1 MKYLFLAAALFLC
14 VQLSAQALPKKS
26 KTFVRVYNNEGQKIA
41 KGRIIEVTDNALV
54 LKKGSRSVTIP
65 SNEIAY
71 LKTKR
76 TNGHNILI
84 GGLAGAGYSLYGI
97 TQSTANDDGWQALAF
112 IIITPITTA
121 IGGGIGYLTTI
132 FKNSVHYSIQQ
143 DPIKWQGFKEVM
155 YAPN

>member
-1 MKYLFLAAALFLC
+1 MKYILLTATLFLC
-14 VQLSAQALPKKS
+14 VQLFAQALPKNS

-41 KGRIIEVTDNALV
+41 KGRIIEVSENALI
-54 LKKGSRSVTIP
+54 LKKGSKSVTIP

-76 TNGHNILI
+76 TNGHNILV
-84 GGLAGAGYSLYGI
+84 GGLAGVGYSLYGV
-97 TQSTANDDGWQALAF
+97 TKSTANEDGWQALAF
-112 IIITPITTA
+112 IIITPVATA

-143 DPIKWQGFKEVM
+143 DPIKWKGFKETM